1 MNFVSNGK
9 IVGEIKQI
17 DTGIEGVMPLVVII
31 ITDEE
36 LRKDILDK
44 MEASGFETEDDVAS
58 IEYEE

>member
-9 IVGEIKQI
+9 VVGEIKQI

-58 IEYEE
+58 IEYE